1 MKKYILKRN
10 ILGNLFGKIKEVE
23 LIESAIA
30 FRDKK
35 GNRTIVAFE
44 ELVDFPVVDITL
56 IGGRLTIKTAQKE
69 YVTWCVSSEKRII
82 FSEKLHE
89 YSDKY
94 IKKSVLNNLNYF
106 IAETQNKFLRD
117 SSAIIID
124 ENFTAFMHSFKKS
137 KKRWEQNIPASVL
150 EVLTRYSQY
159 FPISAHID
167 TLRKNYTNK
176 ILVSRKPFYDAIES
190 NPLTE
195 EQRIA
200 VIQNNDK
207 NLVLAAAGTGKT
219 SVMVAKAL
227 DLIIHNKIPAENVLV
242 LAYNNAA
249 AKELKERILLRIK
262 EYGVMCDSPQIMT
275 FHKLG
280 LEIIKA
286 IGGITQ
292 ISVFTE
298 NSIKLEA
305 WLSQWLVTYIGK
317 SSMNMNNFIE
327 LAYQPS
333 DPFLFESQREY
344 EAGIRDNQLRTIN
357 NELVKSYQEV
367 LIANW
372 LFLNC
377 VEYKYKNSYVPKRKS
392 SLRFDHKPD
401 FHIVGT
407 NIYLEYFSIAIDG
420 TTRSNINTENYNEEI
435 AHKIKI
441 HEECGTVL
449 LATYHYDWTEGNLD
463 KRLTELFTNAGVKLI
478 PKTSKAIVEQLQTSD
493 LLTSNVK
500 RYVKCLQAIRVEQL
514 NRTEIIERLQSSN
527 IINAHLYADF
537 LDELVTAYI
546 NELDRQHCIDFDDMI
561 IRANEAV
568 KTGTFTP
575 TWTDILVD
583 EFQDI
588 SSTRMNLLNS
598 LIDKGDRPRLT
609 AVGDDWQSI
618 YRFSG
623 SKLALI
629 TQFEKFHGTYSLS
642 SLQKTFRYNNSIAK
656 TAGQFVM
663 QNPEQY
669 KKNIVTHT
677 HVDESQIYLLD
688 SDLKGLPSKVY
699 DVVDKIRAHD
709 KSGSIAILARYRY
722 LLNETKGCLNKAN
735 LHHNIHY
742 WTLHG
747 SKGLE
752 ADYCIIIG
760 FIRGKMGFP
769 NENKEEAVI
778 DALLPLTDS
787 YKHSEERRLL
797 YVAITRAKHKSYLI
811 ADPIAPSVFITELLS
826 PSYDIHIFSDKFK

>member
-10 ILGNLFGKIKEVE
+10 FLGNLFGKIKDVE

-35 GNRTIVAFE
+35 GKRTIVSFE

-56 IGGRLTIKTAQKE
+56 IGGRLTIRTAQKE

-94 IKKSVLNNLNYF
+94 IKKSILNNLNYF
-106 IAETQNKFLRD
+106 IAETQNTFLRD

-124 ENFTAFMHSFKKS
+124 ENFTPFIYSFKKS
-137 KKRWEQNIPASVL
+137 KKRWKQNIPASVIK
-150 EVLTRYSQY
+150 VLTRYSQY
-159 FPISAHID
+159 FPILENKN
-167 TLRKNYTNK
+167 TLRKNYTKK
-176 ILVSRKPFYDAIES
+176 ILASRKPFYDAIES

-305 WLSQWLVTYIGK
+305 WLSQWLVTYMSK
-317 SSMNMNNFIE
+317 NSMNMNNFIE

-333 DPFLFESQREY
+333 DPFAFENEGEY
-344 EAGIRDNQLRTIN
+344 EAYIQNHELRTIN
-357 NELVKSYQEV
+357 NELVNSYQEV

-372 LFLNC
+372 LFLNS
-377 VEYKYKNSYVPKRKS
+377 VEYIYNHSYVPKCNATLS
-392 SLRFDHKPD
+392 FAHQPD
-401 FHIVGT
+401 FYIVGT
-407 NIYLEYFSIAIDG
+407 GIYLEHFSITRDG
-420 TTRSNINTENYNEEI
+420 ITRSNINIEKYNEEI
-435 AHKIKI
+435 ALKTKM
-441 HEECGTVL
+441 HEACGTTL
-449 LATYHYDWTEGNLD
+449 LATYYFDWAEGNLD
-463 KRLTELFTNAGVKLI
+463 KRLTHLFTEAGVQLAPKSAKAVAEKLQ
-478 PKTSKAIVEQLQTSD
+478 KSD
-493 LLTSNVK
+493 LLANNVK
-500 RYVKCLQAIRVEQL
+500 HYIKCLQAIRGQNLTKIEM
-514 NRTEIIERLQSSN
+514 IERLQLNN
-527 IINAHLYADF
+527 INNADLYTDF
-537 LDELVTAYI
+537 FSELLIAYK
-546 NELDRQHCIDFDDMI
+546 NELDKQHCIDFDDMI
-561 IRANEAV
+561 IRANTAV
-568 KTGTFTP
+568 KTGKFTP

-588 SSTRMNLLNS
+588 SSTRMSLLNS
-598 LIDKGDRPRLT
+598 LIDKGNKPRLT

-629 TQFEKFHGTYSLS
+629 TQFEKYHGSYTLS
-642 SLQKTFRYNNSIAK
+642 SLQKTFRYNNSIAQ

-677 HVDESQIYLLD
+677 HVDESQVYLLE
-688 SDLKGLPSKVY
+688 SNVNELPDKVH
-699 DVVDKIRAHD
+699 DVVNKIRTHD
-709 KSGSIAILARYRY
+709 KLGSIAVLARYRY
-722 LLNETKGCLNKAN
+722 LLNETKDYLNRPN
-735 LHHNIHY
+735 EHHNIHY

-760 FIRGKMGFP
+760 FTRGKMGFP
-769 NENKEEAVI
+769 SENKEDVVI

-811 ADPIAPSVFITELLS
+811 ADSENPSVFITELLE
-826 PSYDIHIFSDKFK
+826 PNYGVNIVSDKF